1 MRVNAPLI
9 GVNERLIRINTKYR
23 RTTFE
28 NIFMTRKLFNII
40 LCLMTAALTGII
52 LLQAYWIRHDVILKN
67 HQFDQSV
74 KQALMSVIDKVERN
88 ENMRIVAGNLLAE
101 QDTSWVQ
108 QEWLD
113 TTINSMVDLYLPGPP
128 PMPPPSPEAME
139 EVHERMEEYFHK
151 LKRNPDDLE
160 RVRSPFPD
168 MDSTI
173 NIKIEKDVQQKEVI
187 AIQMRRF
194 HSQKDSLTFVT
205 EQRVKSKLRKLNNM
219 MQRFTFQVIDPEE
232 NPLKRISPK
241 ELDSIIYMELADRS
255 LPRNF
260 NFGIKQAGCDSL
272 LFAKDGEGRKDLLES
287 GYMANLFPND
297 VFNRDDLLLLYLGDK
312 INYILISLW
321 PMLLSSFL
329 FSMIIILVFAYT
341 MHTILKQK
349 RVADIKSDF
358 INNMTHEFKTPI
370 ATIAIANEAI
380 KDPRIHTDDEKLEYY
395 TTVIKDE
402 NERMLKQVENV
413 LQMAQIDKGEL
424 TLRKEQIDMHDV
436 VKRAIGKVMLQ
447 LEQRNGILESELKA
461 TEFMVNGDG
470 NHLLN
475 AVINLMDNA
484 NKYSPENPY
493 IKVTTSNVG
502 EMLSISVKDNG
513 IGMSKEVQR
522 KIFETFFRAQTGN
535 IHDVKGFGLGL
546 SYVKAI
552 VESHGGT
559 ISVRSEQGKGS
570 TFTIELPTI
579 K

>member
-1 MRVNAPLI
+1 
-9 GVNERLIRINTKYR
+9 
-23 RTTFE
+23 
-28 NIFMTRKLFNII
+28 MTRKRFNII

-74 KQALMSVIDKVERN
+74 KQALISVVDKVERN

-128 PMPPPSPEAME
+128 PPPQPTPEAME
-139 EVHERMEEYFHK
+139 EVHERMESYFRK
-151 LKRNPDDLE
+151 LKRNPRDLE
-160 RVRSPFPD
+160 GVHSPYPD

-187 AIQMRRF
+187 AIQMRRY
-194 HSQKDSLTFVT
+194 HSQKDSLTFIT

-232 NPLKRISPK
+232 NPLKRVSAR
-241 ELDSIIYMELADRS
+241 ELDSIIYMELAERS

-260 NFGIKQAGCDSL
+260 NFGIKQAGTDSL
-272 LFAKDGEGRKDLLES
+272 LFVKDADGRKDLLET

-380 KDPRIHTDDEKLEYY
+380 KDPRIHYDNEKLEFY

-424 TLRKEQIDMHDV
+424 TLRKEPIDMHDV

-447 LEQRNGILESELKA
+447 LEQRNGILESEFNA
-461 TEFMVNGDG
+461 TDFMVNGDG

-475 AVINLMDNA
+475 AVINLIDNA

-493 IKVTTSNVG
+493 IKVATANVG
-502 EMLSISVKDNG
+502 EMLLITVKDNG

-559 ISVRSEQGKGS
+559 ISVRSEQDKGS